1 VAKKVVIA
9 IDRDD
14 DLGQKVG
21 IASPIIGRE
30 NVLQAAIRLVLAD
43 PEDSDANAM
52 FSAVKLRDELAEKG
66 EDCEVVVVTGDKNVG
81 RISDTKIAQQLDSIL
96 VNLNP
101 ESVIV
106 VTDGSEDEFIM
117 PLVYSRF
124 KVDLLHRVVVKQSKT
139 LESTYFMLRRMFN
152 EPKVA
157 RITLAPIGIIFLVY
171 SFFLLIQH
179 PGWGIGG
186 IILFL
191 GLYFVGKAYGL
202 DKALGSFAE
211 GVRRSVSEG
220 RLSFVF
226 YLGAGV
232 LMLIGFA
239 IGFNSCLSINVPHL
253 AVASFIFYSIG
264 WLTLSA
270 VAIAIARAIDAYSE
284 GRSV

>member
-1 VAKKVVIA
+1 MAKKVIIA

-21 IASPIIGRE
+21 IISPVIGRE
-30 NVLQAAIRLVLAD
+30 NVLQSAVRLALAD

-52 FSAVKLRDELAEKG
+52 FSAVKIYDELIEKG
-66 EDCEVVVVTGDKNVG
+66 EDCEVVVVAGDKNVG
-81 RISDTKIAQQLDSIL
+81 KVSDNKIADQLDRIMVS
-96 VNLNP
+96 LNP
-101 ESVIV
+101 ERVIV
-106 VTDGSEDEFIM
+106 VTDGSEDEFVM

-157 RITLAPIGIIFLVY
+157 RVTLAPIGIIFLVY

-179 PGWGIGG
+179 PEWGVGG

-191 GLYFVGKAYGL
+191 GLYFISKAYGL
-202 DKALGSFAE
+202 DKILGTYAE
-211 GVRRSVSEG
+211 GIRRSVSEG

-226 YLGAGV
+226 YLGAGI

-239 IGFNSCLSINVPHL
+239 IGFNASIAQSIPHI
-253 AVASFIFYSIG
+253 AVA
-264 WLTLSA
+264 T
-270 VAIAIARAIDAYSE
+270 
-284 GRSV
+284 